1 MSYDGSR
8 NLTFHTNAGSAR
20 MTINGSGIVGVGT
33 TDFTSMGSSSY
44 KGLKVGGAVIQDSGG
59 GNGSATWFGNN
70 AYVGGSNDF
79 KHDAGG
85 ACSGIQMTSGDINF
99 HTFDGGG
106 GSADATWSPGT
117 PRLHIKE
124 NGYIGIRT
132 NSPGAYLTIRGGSD
146 NQLQLDSS
154 GTSDN
159 TGIFFMENGSNKGEL
174 YWRGSS
180 LSLIHISEPTRP
192 Y

>member
-1 MSYDGSR
+1 
-8 NLTFHTNAGSAR
+8 

-70 AYVGGSNDF
+70 AYVGASNDF

-117 PRLHIKE
+117 ARMHIKE
-124 NGYIGIRT
+124 NGYIGIGT
-132 NSPGAYLTIRGGSD
+132 TSPA
-146 NQLQLDSS
+146 
-154 GTSDN
+154 
-159 TGIFFMENGSNKGEL
+159 
-174 YWRGSS
+174 SS
-180 LSLIHISEPTRP
+180 LHVNATMQI
-192 Y
+192 